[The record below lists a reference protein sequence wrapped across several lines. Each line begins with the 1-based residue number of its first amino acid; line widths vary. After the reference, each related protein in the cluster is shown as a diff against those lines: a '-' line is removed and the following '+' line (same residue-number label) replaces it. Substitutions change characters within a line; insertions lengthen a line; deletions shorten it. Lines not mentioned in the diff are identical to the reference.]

1 MLVEL
6 SSRVIDLLVFAGLA
20 TTLLFTWRTS
30 VRAQLQALRWQSFAL
45 AELALLIAF
54 TRQEA
59 EPFLVAVWMAIV
71 RGVAVPWLCRR
82 LIVRQGKPP
91 VSRAAVGLAIRLVS
105 AVGLVVVAYIVLAP
119 TVNVARSAT
128 APLLPSALAVVLI
141 GILTMMAWR
150 RGMSRILGLLV
161 VANGSALFGL
171 LAAPG
176 ALGIIVPGLMLDLC
190 VVVLLLGEI
199 ARLAPAYDGAR
210 AAPLSDQE
218 R

>member
-1 MLVEL
+1 MLADL
-6 SSRVIDLLVFAGLA
+6 SSQVINLLVFAGLA
-20 TTLLFTWRTS
+20 TTLLFIGRTP
-30 VRAQLQALRWQSFAL
+30 VRAQLKALRWQAFAL

-59 EPFLVAVWMAIV
+59 EPFLAAVWVAAA

-82 LIVRQGKPP
+82 LIARQGKPP
-91 VSRAAVGLAIRLVS
+91 VNRAVISPAVRLVS
-105 AVGLVVVAYIVLAP
+105 AAVLVVVAYIVLAP
-119 TVNVARSAT
+119 IADRARSAT

-141 GILTMMAWR
+141 GILAMIAWR
-150 RGMSRILGLLV
+150 YGASRVLGLLV
-161 VANGSALFGL
+161 VANGSTLFGL

-176 ALGIIVPGLMLDLC
+176 ALGVIAPGLMLDLC

-199 ARLAPAYDGAR
+199 ARPAPAHGGAR
-210 AAPLSDQE
+210 AAPLSGQE